1 MMTDIPIL
9 YEDEDIIVCVKPVG
23 ILSQGDK
30 DGNKDLVRELKKH
43 LVISARKNKQ
53 SIGKEPYIAVVH
65 RLDRNVRG
73 IMVYAKTKR
82 AAAGLSKQIA
92 ENKLSKRYMA
102 VVSFTPERC
111 TPEINVE
118 KKRIDYIAADKVKNI
133 STIAEKES
141 KGAERAEL
149 NYKVIKTAGNKALV
163 QVDLITGRHHQI
175 RLQLSQIFNGIVGDT
190 KYNNDYK
197 LTDGWK
203 EPALEAVELS
213 FAHPVSGEKLSFAI
227 QPKGKE
233 FGEI

>member
-1 MMTDIPIL
+1 
-9 YEDEDIIVCVKPVG
+9 
-23 ILSQGDK
+23 
-30 DGNKDLVRELKKH
+30 
-43 LVISARKNKQ
+43 
-53 SIGKEPYIAVVH
+53 
-65 RLDRNVRG
+65 
-73 IMVYAKTKR
+73 
-82 AAAGLSKQIA
+82 
-92 ENKLSKRYMA
+92 MA
-102 VVSFTPERC
+102 VVSFTPKRC

-213 FAHPVSGEKLSFAI
+213 FVHPVSGEKLSFAI

>member
-1 MMTDIPIL
+1 MMTDIHIL
-9 YEDEDIIVCVKPVG
+9 YEDEDIIVCIKPAG

-30 DGNKDLVRELKKH
+30 EGNKDLVRELKKH

-53 SIGKEPYIAVVH
+53 NIGKEPYIAVVH

-82 AAAGLSKQIA
+82 AASGLSKQIA
-92 ENKLSKRYMA
+92 ENKLSKRYIA
-102 VVSFTPERC
+102 VVSFAQGRC
-111 TPEINVE
+111 TPELDVE
-118 KKRIDYIAADKVKNI
+118 KKRIDYILPDKVNNV
-133 STIAEKES
+133 SAVVEKEC

-163 QVDLITGRHHQI
+163 QIDLITGRHHQI

-190 KYNNDYK
+190 KYNKDFK

-203 EPALEAVELS
+203 ELALEAVELS
-213 FAHPVSGEKLSFAI
+213 FAHPVSGERLSFAI